1 MKFYFLVLL
10 ILISA
15 CKKAETTTPD
25 QYYVKYIAIGGAKY
39 PFVLSSSS
47 GMKITV
53 LNEKNLNDEY
63 VRGNSTT
70 NEFIV
75 GPVSKGFNAVIT
87 AVRFPATAT
96 SNLYIR
102 PNLQILTSINNGPFV
117 LKTEDLSTEL
127 RDSARIEYKIN

>member
-1 MKFYFLVLL
+1 MKFYFLVLI

-15 CKKAETTTPD
+15 CKKAENRPD
-25 QYYVKYIAIGGAKY
+25 QYYVKYIAIGGARY

-53 LNEKNLNDEY
+53 LNEKKLNDEY
-63 VRGNSTT
+63 IRGNSTT

-102 PNLQILTSINNGPFV
+102 PNLQILTSVNNGPFV

-127 RDSARIEYKIN
+127 RDSARIEHKIN